1 MNNDPL
7 AVVVEDDP
15 IIADIFSTALS
26 KAAYRTLIIG
36 DGQEALERLPELCP
50 DLVVLDLH
58 LPSVPGTRVLQG
70 LRAEPCL
77 AHTRIVVVSA
87 DATLTQYL
95 RDEAD
100 LVLVKPIGFN
110 QLRDLAQRLRSSGG

>member
-1 MNNDPL
+1 MSIDPL

-15 IIADIFSTALS
+15 VIADIFSTALK
-26 KAAYRTLIIG
+26 KADYRTVIIG
-36 DGQEALERLPELCP
+36 DGREALDRLPELRP
-50 DLVVLDLH
+50 ALVILDLH
-58 LPSVPGTRVLQG
+58 LPGVPGLRVLQG
-70 LRAEPCL
+70 LRAEPSL
-77 AHTRIVVVSA
+77 ADTRVVIVSA

-110 QLRDLAQRLRSSGG
+110 QLRDLALRLKNA